1 MRYPVAH
8 RRSPCFT
15 DTTLANCDRRVNLK
29 NDRVGQM
36 GKKQKKM
43 NRNQKPGPKPD
54 ILKLEGDW
62 QSAVRQ
68 ALTKK
73 PPKKS

>member
-1 MRYPVAH
+1 
-8 RRSPCFT
+8 
-15 DTTLANCDRRVNLK
+15 
-29 NDRVGQM
+29 M
-36 GKKQKKM
+36 GKPKKKSKKQ
-43 NRNQKPGPKPD
+43 PGPKAE

-73 PPKKS
+73 PPKK